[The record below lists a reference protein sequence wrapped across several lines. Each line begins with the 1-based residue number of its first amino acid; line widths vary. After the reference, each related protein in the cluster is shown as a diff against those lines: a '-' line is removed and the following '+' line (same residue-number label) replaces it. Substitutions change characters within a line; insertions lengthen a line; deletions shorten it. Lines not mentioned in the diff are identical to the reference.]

1 MLKETDWDTKIE
13 LINKILRR
21 DFNSI
26 NIVPMS
32 KWINKRI
39 IKRRLMRIDK
49 NRRVKKTIIM
59 SKIRNN
65 NKMIKR
71 KMKNQT
77 KMASLTLIKQVIT
90 RTWIHRNKNLNVNVI
105 SPSLIL
111 DFMTVV
117 GVHNHQVVRQEVL
130 TTAKM

>member
-1 MLKETDWDTKIE
+1 
-13 LINKILRR
+13 
-21 DFNSI
+21 
-26 NIVPMS
+26 MS

-90 RTWIHRNKNLNVNVI
+90 RT
-105 SPSLIL
+105 
-111 DFMTVV
+111 
-117 GVHNHQVVRQEVL
+117 
-130 TTAKM
+130 